1 MRSLFCILSFIA
13 FPFFVTAQ
21 DCYYGGT
28 GSGHASSHADYCMI
42 NPAFISDISG
52 DGFDFKGVYYCAD
65 GARYTSSG
73 IGSGLSRSEVWYCD
87 TLGQL
92 VLFHSSTVY
101 SSGFGTCSVGYC
113 QPFSFIGGLSGQGM
127 SSVKY
132 CSNISFIGSGASG
145 WNTGIAFC
153 QDPLPVELLSFTA
166 VKTGGS
172 ALLLWQTATEINNN
186 YFRIEKSVDGFHFS
200 SIGIIFGAGNS
211 NQLLDYSFI
220 DATPVSG
227 INYYRLAQ
235 VDFDGTE
242 HLSQVIAIDFSGVSE
257 NYNISVYP
265 NPLSWGNTLNIVVTP
280 EEQGLLQISDINGR
294 IIYADRVTGG
304 DQPVRLTTYSDL
316 FDRGVYFI
324 TFVTGSSV
332 YTDRFVIQ

>member
-1 MRSLFCILSFIA
+1 MRLFSGILFFIA
-13 FPFFVTAQ
+13 FPLFIAAQ
-21 DCYYGGT
+21 DCYSGGE
-28 GSGHASSHADYCMI
+28 GSGSGLSGVGYCLSCAAYTSSE
-42 NPAFISDISG
+42 SG
-52 DGFDFKGVYYCAD
+52 DGFHSEGVYYCAD

-73 IGSGLSRSEVWYCD
+73 IGSGLSRSDVWYCD

-92 VLFHSSTVY
+92 YLFHSSVDC
-101 SSGFGTCSVGYC
+101 SSGFGMSSVGYC

-132 CSNISFIGSGASG
+132 CSNISFVGSGASG

>member
-1 MRSLFCILSFIA
+1 MRSFFGILFFIGFPLFIA
-13 FPFFVTAQ
+13 AQ
-21 DCYYGGT
+21 DCYSGGE
-28 GSGHASSHADYCMI
+28 GSG
-42 NPAFISDISG
+42 SDISG
-52 DGFDFKGVYYCAD
+52 VGYCLSCTAYTSSESGDGFHSEGVYYCAD

-73 IGSGLSRSEVWYCD
+73 TGSGLSRSEVWYCD

-92 VLFHSSTVY
+92 FLFHSSTEY
-101 SSGFGTCSVGYC
+101 SSGFGTSSVGYC
-113 QPFSFIGGLSGQGM
+113 QPFSFIGGLSGQVV

-132 CSNISFIGSGASG
+132 CSNITYMGSDASG
-145 WNTGIAFC
+145 WGAAFALC
-153 QDPLPVELLSFTA
+153 QNPLPVELLSFIA

-186 YFRIEKSVDGFHFS
+186 YFRIEKSADGFHFS
-200 SIGIIFGAGNS
+200 SIGIVFGAGNS

-257 NYNISVYP
+257 IDDISVYP
-265 NPLSWGNTLNIVVTP
+265 NPLSRGNTLNIVVP
-280 EEQGLLQISDINGR
+280 QEEQGLLQISDINGR
-294 IIYADRVTGG
+294 IIYSDRVTGG
-304 DQPVRLTTYSDL
+304 EQPVRLTAWSDL
-316 FDRGVYFI
+316 FGTGVYFI
-324 TFVTGSSV
+324 TFVTESSV